1 MQTKLRFSTRS
12 LLHVAAVAGFLSVV
26 PLSSAFAA
34 QTGDEVA
41 DHAETQAREAWRGIM
56 HETSAPSEGCFHASY
71 PSTQWQEVECAEAPG
86 YRSALPKAKNREQ
99 TVGNG
104 YDYVVQAPS
113 GRLLNSAI
121 GSFPKVTGVKS
132 EKSVG
137 VAAFGDG
144 GILGPNEYTLQ
155 VNTNFDGHSPA
166 CDGYSYCL
174 AWQQYAMSTNTPV
187 SITSGKLTDKTEVF
201 IEYWL
206 INYGVDNGSDICPS
220 GFIDVGAD
228 SEGPGDDCVQNTKA
242 TVIAKGQLPIT
253 DLASLKLSGSAK
265 PGGTDAATVT
275 YDTEAYT
282 ATVSDR
288 LTGIASGWTQAEFNV
303 LGNASGSKAD
313 FNTGSSVTV
322 KVAVSD
328 GSSTAPTC
336 VPPSEI
342 DGTTGETNNL
352 TLGKC
357 TAAGGSSPSIQFTES
372 H

>member
-1 MQTKLRFSTRS
+1 MHPKVRFGTRS
-12 LLHVAAVAGFLSVV
+12 LLQIAAVAGLVSIV

-34 QTGDEVA
+34 PTGDEVV
-41 DHAETQAREAWRGIM
+41 DHAESQARETWRGIM

-71 PSTQWQEVECAEAPG
+71 PSTQWQEVQCAAAPG
-86 YRSALPKAKNREQ
+86 YRSALHRANNREQ

-104 YDYVVQAPS
+104 YDYVVQVPS
-113 GRLLNSAI
+113 GRLLNSAT

-155 VNTNFDGHSPA
+155 VNTNFDSHSPA
-166 CDGYSYCL
+166 CDGYSGCL
-174 AWQQYAMSTNTPV
+174 AWQQYVMSTNTPV
-187 SITSGKLTDKTEVF
+187 SLTSNKLTGKTEVF

-206 INYGVDNGSDICPS
+206 INYGVDTGSNICPK
-220 GFIDVGAD
+220 GFLDGGPD

-242 TVIAKGQLPIT
+242 TVIANGQLPIT

-288 LTGIASGWTQAEFNV
+288 LTDIASGWTQAEFNV
-303 LGNASGSKAD
+303 LGNAGGSKAD

-336 VPPSEI
+336 VSPSED

-357 TAAGGSSPSIQFTES
+357 ITASGSTPSIQFTEA

>member
-1 MQTKLRFSTRS
+1 MQPKVRFGTHS
-12 LLHVAAVAGFLSVV
+12 LLHIAAVAGFLSVV
-26 PLSSAFAA
+26 LLSPAFAEQA
-34 QTGDEVA
+34 SDEAV
-41 DHAETQAREAWRGIM
+41 DHESQARQAWRGVM

-86 YRSALPKAKNREQ
+86 YRSALPRGKKREQ

-104 YDYVVQAPS
+104 SDYVVQVPS
-113 GRLLNSAI
+113 GRLLNSAT
-121 GSFPKVTGVKS
+121 GSFPKVAGVKS

-137 VAAFGDG
+137 VAAFGGG

-155 VNTNFDGHSPA
+155 VNTNFDSHSPA
-166 CDGYSYCL
+166 CDGYSGCL
-174 AWQQYAMSTNTPV
+174 AWQQYVMSTNTPV
-187 SITSGKLTDKTEVF
+187 SLTSNKLTGKTEVF

-220 GFIDVGAD
+220 GFLDGGPD

-242 TVIAKGQLPIT
+242 TVIANGQLPIT
-253 DLASLKLSGSAK
+253 DLASLKLSGSAR

-288 LTGIASGWTQAEFNV
+288 LTDIASGWTQAEFNV
-303 LGNASGSKAD
+303 LGNAGGSKAD
-313 FNTGSSVTV
+313 FNNGSSVTV
-322 KVAVSD
+322 KVAVND
-328 GSSTAPTC
+328 GSTAAPTC
-336 VPPSEI
+336 VSPTEI

-357 TAAGGSSPSIQFTES
+357 STSSGSTPSVQFTES